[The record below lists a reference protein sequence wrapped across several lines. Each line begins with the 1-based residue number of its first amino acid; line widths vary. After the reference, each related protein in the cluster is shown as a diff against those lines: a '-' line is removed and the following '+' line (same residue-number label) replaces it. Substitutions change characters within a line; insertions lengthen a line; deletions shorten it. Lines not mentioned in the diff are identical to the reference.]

1 MVSVN
6 SMEDKKEK
14 RFCKKQQYN
23 VESHMK
29 IERNEHSENNLH
41 VMMGKLRTKNKLED
55 KLKSIY
61 LLSYSI

>member
-1 MVSVN
+1 MLIAIIWQ
-6 SMEDKKEK
+6 
-14 RFCKKQQYN
+14 C
-23 VESHMK
+23 HMK

-55 KLKSIY
+55 KLKSIN